1 MTSTAVATKIVGKA
15 IYLEL
20 VPNPALS
27 ADEKASACGWYGK
40 NGTKQLIIFP
50 EYLEDSG
57 KTRNSVIMTRIIGE
71 HSPRAQWEIHNA
83 RGLPKPL
90 DSAETDSRNSSYTT
104 LATYS
109 RDEWAEL
116 SEIGRQASKKLS
128 LDIELRNNMNGGYY
142 SGEAENRKIVA
153 TQAWVIR
160 DSKALAVEVTN
171 EDMETLHNGSKTP
184 QAVIRR
190 VNKIRE
196 SVASFPT
203 KLV

>member
-15 IYLEL
+15 VYLEL
-20 VPNPALS
+20 VPNPVLS
-27 ADEKASACGWYGK
+27 EDERSSACGWYGK

-50 EYLEDSG
+50 EYLDESG
-57 KTRNSVIMTRIIGE
+57 KTLSSLVMTRIISE

-90 DSAETDSRNSSYTT
+90 DSGESDSSSYTT

-109 RDEWAEL
+109 KDEWAEL
-116 SEIGRQASKKLS
+116 SEIGRQASKKLL
-128 LDIELRNNMNGGYY
+128 LDIELRNQMNGAYY
-142 SGEAENRKIVA
+142 SGEPESRVVVTN
-153 TQAWVIR
+153 QAWVIR
-160 DSKALAVEVTN
+160 DSKALAVEITN
-171 EDMETLHNGSKTP
+171 EDMALLHDECKTP

>member
-20 VPNPALS
+20 VPNPILS
-27 ADEKASACGWYGK
+27 ADEKSSACGWYGK

-57 KTRNSVIMTRIIGE
+57 KTRNSVIMTRIISE
-71 HSPRAQWEIHNA
+71 HSPRAQWEIHNS

-90 DSAETDSRNSSYTT
+90 DSVETDSGNASYAT

-109 RDEWAEL
+109 KDEWAEL
-116 SEIGRQASKKLS
+116 SEIGRQASKKFS
-128 LDIELRNNMNGGYY
+128 LDIELRNQMNGAYY
-142 SGEAENRKIVA
+142 SGEAESRVVVSN
-153 TQAWVIR
+153 QAWVIR

-171 EDMETLHNGSKTP
+171 EDMEMLHNDSKTP

>member
-15 IYLEL
+15 VYLEL

-27 ADEKASACGWYGK
+27 EDERLSACGWYGK

-50 EYLEDSG
+50 EYLDESG
-57 KTRNSVIMTRIIGE
+57 KTLSSIIMTRIISE

-83 RGLPKPL
+83 RSLPKPL
-90 DSAETDSRNSSYTT
+90 DSVEADSGNASYAT

-109 RDEWAEL
+109 KDEWAEL

-128 LDIELRNNMNGGYY
+128 LDIELRNQMNGAYY
-142 SGEAENRKIVA
+142 SGEAESRVVVSS
-153 TQAWVIR
+153 QAWVIR

-171 EDMETLHNGSKTP
+171 EDMEMLHNESKTP